1 MYRGLQQLLL
11 AIFIIS
17 DIIKSGVGVE
27 VTLEHSTKNDT
38 KLNIKVEIFKNSPY
52 FSYLDRDQLKQIAS
66 HASFRNFNKGDLLF
80 HEGDPPNFLY
90 VVCSGK
96 VKQFKVS
103 SSGRAFTTA
112 IMSSG
117 DPLNAVAMFGASAYF
132 VSAQAMNE
140 TTVLSIAKEDFLS
153 FVNKYP
159 VVATKFISI
168 LGRVLNS
175 AYERLTDL
183 AGEMVYQRVFNVLY
197 MLHFKFGDTIPIT
210 REEIAEMAGTT
221 TETTIRVLGK
231 LKSLGIIDSK
241 RGHIVILS
249 KTKFRDVSRSSYL
262 IFSEDL

>member
-1 MYRGLQQLLL
+1 
-11 AIFIIS
+11 
-17 DIIKSGVGVE
+17 
-27 VTLEHSTKNDT
+27 
-38 KLNIKVEIFKNSPY
+38 
-52 FSYLDRDQLKQIAS
+52 
-66 HASFRNFNKGDLLF
+66 
-80 HEGDPPNFLY
+80 
-90 VVCSGK
+90 
-96 VKQFKVS
+96 
-103 SSGRAFTTA
+103 
-112 IMSSG
+112 
-117 DPLNAVAMFGASAYF
+117 
-132 VSAQAMNE
+132 MNE
-140 TTVLSIAKEDFLS
+140 TTVLCIAKEDFLS

-175 AYERLTDL
+175 AYERLTDI
-183 AGEMVYQRVFNVLY
+183 AGEVVYQRVFNVLY

-221 TETTIRVLGK
+221 TETTIRVLSK